1 MDLPS
6 LTYYYAAVDVTLVN
20 TVRKGGA
27 QSLSTPTPTPHLFLI
42 LESRRP
48 QALSARFSLAEIDEV
63 ILGRG
68 KARSVERR
76 VEDGIRRLIIRI
88 PDPWMSSTHAK
99 IQRRATI
106 CTFADERSTN
116 GSVVNGAPATSVTLR
131 DGDIIELGQSF
142 LLYRSA
148 IRISQQEPQ
157 YLDAT
162 DLEAPEGLVSLIP
175 ELSKRF
181 AELAQIVKSNTS
193 VVILGQSGTG
203 KEVIA
208 KASHKLSGRPG
219 SFVAVNCGALPDS
232 LVESEFFGHKK
243 GAFSGASDDRRG
255 LVLAADKGTL
265 FLDEIGDLP
274 LTSQAA
280 LLRVLQEREVTP
292 VGATSPVPV
301 DFRLVCATHRNMEAL
316 VKDGAFREDLLARLA
331 GFVIDMPSLANR
343 KEDLGVLIGTLLG
356 HLNEERGSKQDIAL
370 SNDAARA
377 LMVYQWPRNIR
388 ELRTCLQ
395 TALALATDNMIELEH
410 LSPPVRKA
418 LEDHGKKDTQSG
430 PQTARPQL
438 SAEQEHRREQLI
450 QLLREHQGNISAVAR
465 TMGKAR
471 SQIQRWLRR
480 YRIDADSF
488 KSS

>member
-1 MDLPS
+1 M
-6 LTYYYAAVDVTLVN
+6 DVTLVN
-20 TVRKGGA
+20 TERKGGVA
-27 QSLSTPTPTPHLFLI
+27 SLSTPTPTPHLFLI

-48 QALSARFSLAEIDEV
+48 QALSARFSLGEVDEV
-63 ILGRG
+63 TLGRG
-68 KARSVERR
+68 KSRSVERT
-76 VEDGIRRLIIRI
+76 VVDGVRRLIIQI

-99 IQRRATI
+99 IRRRATI
-106 CTFADERSTN
+106 CTFSDANSTN
-116 GSVVNGAPATSVTLR
+116 GSVVNGAPASSVTLR

-148 IRISQQEPQ
+148 ICISKQEAP
-157 YLDAT
+157 YVDAT
-162 DLEAPEGLVSLIP
+162 EIDAPEGLISLIP

-181 AELAQIVKSNTS
+181 EEMAQIVKSNTS

-208 KASHKLSGRPG
+208 KASHKLSERPG
-219 SFVAVNCGALPDS
+219 GFIAVNCGALPDS

-274 LTSQAA
+274 LSSQAA

-292 VGATSPVPV
+292 VGATSPIPV
-301 DFRLVCATHRNMEAL
+301 DFRLVCATHRNMEEL
-316 VKDGAFREDLLARLA
+316 VDEGQFREDLLARLA
-331 GFVIDMPSLANR
+331 GFIIEMPSLANR

-356 HLNEERGSKQDIAL
+356 HIDRETRGDREREDGSGVTL

-377 LMVYQWPRNIR
+377 LMVYHWPRNIR

-395 TALALATDNMIELEH
+395 TALALAGDDMIELEH
-410 LSPPVRKA
+410 LSPPVRMA
-418 LEDHGKKDTQSG
+418 LQEKGKDRDEAG
-430 PQTARPQL
+430 PVDDGPKL
-438 SAEQEHRREQLI
+438 SPEQEHRRQQLI
-450 QLLREHQGNISAVAR
+450 NLLREHKGNISAVAR
-465 TMGKAR
+465 SMGKVR
-471 SQIQRWLRR
+471 SQVQRWIKR
-480 YRIDADSF
+480 YGLDAESF
-488 KSS
+488 RDG